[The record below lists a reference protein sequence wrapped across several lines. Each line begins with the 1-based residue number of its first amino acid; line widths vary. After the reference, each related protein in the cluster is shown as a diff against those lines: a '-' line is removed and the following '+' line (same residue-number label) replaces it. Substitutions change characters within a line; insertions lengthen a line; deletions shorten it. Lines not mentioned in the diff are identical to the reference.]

1 MYRPMSSTRLLR
13 AVLVA
18 CISAALVLAAACG
31 PDSEVAPPA
40 ADDESFTEGFLVH
53 RDGVTRVCEM
63 LAESFPPQCGGASLR
78 VEGLDLDAMAGL
90 ETAEGVTWSNEAL
103 RLTGR
108 LSGDLLTVREAPQPA
123 AVSPPAPTDSAE
135 KTVLEGFVVDRDG
148 EMRLCEA
155 LALSYPPQCG
165 SPFVV
170 VQGVAPETLP
180 ARQQADGVTWA
191 DDVLRLTGQ
200 LSGGVL
206 TVSQPPDV
214 AGQAN
219 ESPSGDGA
227 ETVVEGFLLHR
238 DGTTWLCQSLLESY
252 PPQCGDPSVQVD
264 NLALD
269 DVAGLQ
275 SAEGVT
281 WSDAPV
287 RLSGRLA
294 AGVLT
299 VTAVGGD
306 AAAPLPV
313 EPSPTA
319 GDSDA
324 TAAARNPEGP
334 AASGASSSSSSDRAA
349 AAPTPPAG
357 QQGNEEPDDVE
368 GFLVHRGGVTLL
380 CELLAESYPPQC
392 GGLSVRVEGL
402 NLESVAGLTTA
413 EGVTWSDDV
422 VRLSGRLRDGVLTV
436 G

>member
-1 MYRPMSSTRLLR
+1 MYRLFVTERFLWPLL
-13 AVLVA
+13 AA
-18 CISAALVLAAACG
+18 CASLALVLAAACG

-40 ADDESFTEGFLVH
+40 DGEESFTEGFLVH

-78 VEGLDLDAMAGL
+78 LEGLDLGAIAGL

-108 LSGDLLTVREAPQPA
+108 LSGDLLTVREAPRPA
-123 AVSPPAPTDSAE
+123 AASPPAPTDSAE
-135 KTVLEGFVVDRDG
+135 RTVLEGFVVYRDG

-170 VQGVAPETLP
+170 VQGVAPEMLP
-180 ARQQADGVTWA
+180 ARQQADGVTWS
-191 DDVLRLTGQ
+191 DEVLRLTGQ
-200 LSGGVL
+200 LGGGVL
-206 TVSQPPDV
+206 TVSQPPEV
-214 AGQAN
+214 VSQAN
-219 ESPSGDGA
+219 ETLDRSGA

-238 DGTTWLCQSLLESY
+238 DGTTRLCQSLLESY

-275 SAEGVT
+275 SADGVT
-281 WSDAPV
+281 WSDDPV
-287 RLSGRLA
+287 RLTGRLA

-299 VTAVGGD
+299 VTTVGGGAP
-306 AAAPLPV
+306 AALPAEPAPA
-313 EPSPTA
+313 A

-324 TAAARNPEGP
+324 TAATRNPDGP
-334 AASGASSSSSSDRAA
+334 AAAGASSSSSSDSAA
-349 AAPTPPAG
+349 AASTPPRG

-368 GFLVHRGGVTLL
+368 GFLVHRDGVTLL

-392 GGLSVRVEGL
+392 GGSSVRVDGL

-422 VRLSGRLRDGVLTV
+422 VRLTGRLRDGVLTV